1 MGLTVKTSLMN
12 SCYNSNYKLAKGAKG
27 AKEVW
32 IVSDSG
38 ETVIY
43 KAQGEVEKS
52 SFVERV
58 NPV

>member
-1 MGLTVKTSLMN
+1 MN
-12 SCYNSNYKLAKGAKG
+12 SCYNSNYKLAKG

>member
-1 MGLTVKTSLMN
+1 MMGLTVKTSLMN
-12 SCYNSNYKLAKGAKG
+12 SCYNSNYKLAKG